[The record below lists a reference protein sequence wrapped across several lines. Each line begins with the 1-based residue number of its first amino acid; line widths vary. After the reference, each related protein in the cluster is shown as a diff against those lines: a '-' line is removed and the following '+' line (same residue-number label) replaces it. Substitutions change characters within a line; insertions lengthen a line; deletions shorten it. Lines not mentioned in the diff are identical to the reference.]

1 MFFYKK
7 KVKTNTQTKNPLT
20 IFFQLKFQS
29 GMSKTTYRNEEKGS
43 VKGMQDH
50 SWCSTIAE
58 DSSALSNRN
67 QGSRLVS

>member
-1 MFFYKK
+1 
-7 KVKTNTQTKNPLT
+7 
-20 IFFQLKFQS
+20 
-29 GMSKTTYRNEEKGS
+29 MSKTTYRNEEKGS